1 MTAQGLCISTCLRSV
16 TAEVFQKAVMG
27 VPDGLKDI
35 RVRLCAQDFRPVA
48 VQVASGAGAKET
60 AVGTDY
66 GTEERD
72 SAIAGYD
79 LRLVC
84 VHR

>member
-1 MTAQGLCISTCLRSV
+1 
-16 TAEVFQKAVMG
+16 MG

-48 VQVASGAGAKET
+48 AQVASGAGAKET

-66 GTEERD
+66 GTEKRD
-72 SAIAGYD
+72 STIAGYN
-79 LRLVC
+79 LRLVGIQREMQMC
-84 VHR
+84 LQKVFNEYDGSFKPLP